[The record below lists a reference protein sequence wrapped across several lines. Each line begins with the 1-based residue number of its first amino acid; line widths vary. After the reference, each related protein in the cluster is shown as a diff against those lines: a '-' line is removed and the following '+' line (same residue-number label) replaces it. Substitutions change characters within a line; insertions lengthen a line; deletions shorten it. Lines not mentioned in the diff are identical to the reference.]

1 MHNTDLILS
10 RLTEFMAGQAPRLK
24 RLGAYYLGRH
34 DILSG
39 TRDPDLPDNR
49 LVNNFCRSITDCTV
63 GYFMGR
69 GVSYDGDEATLAMI
83 RKVGAA
89 NHERFAN
96 NALARDLSVCGRA
109 AELLW
114 YEDVSSPRFTPIAAD
129 SVIPV
134 YDDSVEPKLLCAI
147 RYYRRHGA
155 EDMTVEVYDDEA
167 MTVYAF
173 DGQTLTEESRVPHL
187 FHEVPVIFYENNRDG
202 QGDFEPVLSLIDA
215 YNRLE
220 SACVND
226 FELFADSYLAIS
238 GMGGT
243 DAEDLARIKKD
254 RVILLDEGGDAKW
267 LTKTVNDAYIE
278 NLKSRIAKDIYR
290 FSGTVDMAEE
300 TLTGNTLSGVAI
312 RWRMLNFENRVA
324 VTEQYFRRGLMK
336 RWRLIARLL
345 NLSGGG
351 YDADSIRMVF
361 ARNLPGM
368 PEEAAEMAQKLTGI
382 LSRRSVIEHLPMID
396 DAEEEMARIRTEEKT
411 DETDETE
418 AEA

>member
-1 MHNTDLILS
+1 MTHSEIISHLTAFMTGEAPRLS
-10 RLTEFMAGQAPRLK
+10 RLSG
-24 RLGAYYLGRH
+24 YYLGRH
-34 DILSG
+34 DVLRPL
-39 TRDPDLPDNR
+39 RDPDMPDNR

-69 GVSYDGDEATLAMI
+69 GISYTAADEDTRRMIAGVSAE
-83 RKVGAA
+83 
-89 NHERFAN
+89 NNERFAN

-114 YEDVSSPRFTPIAAD
+114 YDDVAHPRFTPIAAD

-134 YDDSVEPKLLCAI
+134 YDESVEPKLTAAI
-147 RYYRRHGA
+147 RYFRRR
-155 EDMTVEVYDDEA
+155 DDDDITVEVYDAD
-167 MTVYAF
+167 
-173 DGQTLTEESRVPHL
+173 TLTTYRYNGHTLQEQSRTPHL
-187 FHEVPVIFYENNRDG
+187 FGEVPVVFYENNRDRL
-202 QGDFEPVLSLIDA
+202 GDFEPVLSLVDA
-215 YNRLE
+215 YNRLQ
-220 SACVND
+220 SASVND

-243 DAEDLARIKKD
+243 DAEDLARIRRD

-324 VTEQYFRRGLMK
+324 VTEQYFRRGLHK

-345 NLSGGG
+345 RLAGGRC
-351 YDADSIRMVF
+351 DPDTIRIHF
-361 ARNLPGM
+361 TRNLPGM

-382 LSRRSVIEHLPMID
+382 LSRRSVVEGLPMVE
-396 DAEEEMARIRTEEKT
+396 DAEEEMRRIDAENQPSETEET
-411 DETDETE
+411 V
-418 AEA
+418 